1 MEKMRKI
8 STWTKIGVGLF
19 FAVLL
24 VVPVVSAVLPD
35 MVISKSE
42 RRKLAQIPEFTFEAF
57 WDGSYTE
64 QLEEYLKDQFAGRDM
79 LRTTKAEMDVA
90 IFRKSDSDGYY
101 KVEDAIYQRK
111 EILQEKNVR
120 WAAEHFVEIAET
132 YFPDADVYY
141 AVIPDKEE
149 YLEMSAEA
157 AGGNLSQSEQA
168 EAWMAECMPKA
179 DCISLWDTLSL
190 EDYYRTDIHWRQE
203 CIMNVAETLA
213 AGMKETTETIETTG
227 TIGTTETI
235 AWTDR
240 LSAKQQCTSLIRTV
254 RESGEEEN
262 DKKLQ
267 IATERFLGG
276 NACASAFLVAPET
289 MEYVTSSVIEKAVVY
304 DYEKKAQVPVYSWE
318 KLEEGTDP
326 YDFYLWGARALL
338 TIENPEASEEAG
350 RLLLFRDSFG
360 SSLAPLLV
368 KDYAQITMVDLRY
381 VTMDYAAELLG
392 DRDYD
397 DVLFLYSTSMLN
409 HSGTLRFS

>member
-1 MEKMRKI
+1 MEKTRKM

-24 VVPVVSAVLPD
+24 GVPVVSVLLPD
-35 MVISKSE
+35 MAVSKSE
-42 RRKLAQIPEFTFEAF
+42 RRRLAQIPEFTFEAF

-79 LRTTKAEMDVA
+79 LRTAKAETDVV

-111 EILQEKNVR
+111 EALQEKNVC
-120 WAAEHFVEIAET
+120 WAAEHFAKIAET
-132 YFPDADVYY
+132 YFPEADVYY

-168 EAWMAECMPKA
+168 EAWMAECMPRA

-213 AGMKETTETIETTG
+213 AGMKETI
-227 TIGTTETI
+227 ETI

-254 RESGEEEN
+254 GESGEEEN

-267 IATERFLGG
+267 IATDRFLGG
-276 NACASAFLVAPET
+276 NACASAFAVAPET
-289 MEYVTSSVIEKAVVY
+289 MEYITSSVIERAVVY

-338 TIENPEASEEAG
+338 TIENPEASEDAG

-368 KDYAQITMVDLRY
+368 EDYAQITMVDLRY

-392 DRDYD
+392 DTEYD